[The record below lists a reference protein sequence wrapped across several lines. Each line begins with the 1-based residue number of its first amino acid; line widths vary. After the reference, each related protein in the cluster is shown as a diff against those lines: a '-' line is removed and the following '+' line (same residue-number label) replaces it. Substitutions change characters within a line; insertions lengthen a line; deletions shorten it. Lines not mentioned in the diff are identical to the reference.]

1 MKGRVYSITMFEP
14 WVCAFCSLPVPKM
27 VEHGKDQG
35 CDFPSLP
42 LTTPAYESATKTVF
56 EAFPGIAIPLIPGWF
71 AQANRLTLTR
81 LICEHEIK
89 SVVEVGSFLGLSA
102 VWFAQFESI
111 QQVHCVDTWLELAT
125 YESENNLV
133 GTLRRWDMPR
143 DFFPLFRDN
152 VMRSGVWHK
161 ITPIKGHSQ
170 DVHGEVPVCD
180 LVYLDGSHKYAD
192 VVRDVEIYRDKA
204 RVILCGDDYSERKE
218 ADGSPCFGV
227 IEAVRDMF
235 PNHQHV
241 GPFWW
246 VDLTKERAK

>member
-1 MKGRVYSITMFEP
+1 MRGGVYSITMLEP
-14 WVCAFCSLPVPKM
+14 WVCSQCGLAIRGM

-35 CDFPSLP
+35 CDNPRVQVDYSLCP
-42 LTTPAYESATKTVF
+42 PTYMN
-56 EAFPGIAIPLIPGWF
+56 PLIPGWF
-71 AQANRLTLTR
+71 ARDNRDGLSE
-81 LICEHEIK
+81 LIAKHSIR

-102 VWFAQFESI
+102 VWLAQFESI
-111 QQVHCVDTWLELAT
+111 QQVFCVDTWLELAT
-125 YESENNLV
+125 HESENNLV
-133 GTLRRWDMPR
+133 GTLRRWDLPR

-161 ITPIKGHSQ
+161 ICPIKGHSQ

-180 LVYLDGSHKYAD
+180 LVYLDGSHKYFD
-192 VVRDVEIYRDKA
+192 VVRDIKIYRDKA

-227 IEAVRDMF
+227 IEAVREMF

-246 VDLTKERAK
+246 VDMTKERA